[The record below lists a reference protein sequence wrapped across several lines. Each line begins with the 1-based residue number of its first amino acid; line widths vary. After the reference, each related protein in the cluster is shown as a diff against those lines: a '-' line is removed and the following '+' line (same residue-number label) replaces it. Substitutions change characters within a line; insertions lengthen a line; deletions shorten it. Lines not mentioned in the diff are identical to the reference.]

1 MDFSIGNIGHP
12 GLKWKGKPRARI
24 LLSFKV
30 ISTVPSW
37 KRHSKG
43 TMVRQAG
50 HRKSDVEKMPKNEKY
65 MRTYVLNIIYTIL
78 AGTLLGIFFVGYYYR

>member
-1 MDFSIGNIGHP
+1 M
-12 GLKWKGKPRARI
+12 

-30 ISTVPSW
+30 ISIVPSW

-50 HRKSDVEKMPKNEKY
+50 HNKSDVEKMPKNEKY
-65 MRTYVLNIIYTIL
+65 TRKYVLNIIYTIF
-78 AGTLLGIFFVGYYYR
+78 AGTLLGIFSVGYYCR